1 MSAHVGAQW
10 EKFLLSI
17 FIDDLDEGIEFN
29 ISRFADDTKLGVSVC
44 WRVGGLWE
52 GPGQAGSIS

>member
-17 FIDDLDEGIEFN
+17 IIDDLDEGIEFN
-29 ISRFADDTKLGVSVC
+29 ISRFADDTKLGASA
-44 WRVGGLWE
+44 GG
-52 GPGQAGSIS
+52 